1 MFDRLATL
9 VFRSLCMLYPAEFRR
24 LFLDD
29 MSNTFARQCRMSRER
44 EGSWGS
50 TRFCIRNFTAVLIG
64 AGAERFKTGSAGRP
78 RFSRGSG
85 STWLNAVW
93 QDIRYALR
101 GLIKARAFTIA
112 VLVTMAIAIGA
123 NTTIF
128 SVVNGILLKPLP
140 YPDADQ
146 LVRIFEQN
154 SPTNRWALSV
164 ADFHGIEEH
173 QQSLAAFGALAADG
187 VTLTGG
193 EQPERI
199 QVGWMTADLLTTL
212 GIQPARGRAFRA
224 GEDRPGA
231 PLVVIVG
238 HAFSDRYFGVD
249 TDALG
254 QTLTLDGNR
263 YTVVGV
269 LPRGVRSLAG
279 TEAELWP
286 IFQLPSPT
294 RRGPFFLRGIGRIRP
309 GHSLDEAR
317 RDLAH
322 VSEVIFPLWADGFQD
337 REAHLTPV
345 PLRDVVVGDVGG
357 ALMLLLGAA
366 GLVLLIAIAN
376 VANLTLARATGRE
389 REMALRTSLGA
400 TRSRLAR
407 QLMVE
412 SVILAIIGGALGA
425 VVAML
430 ALDTLLSLSPRLPRL
445 DEVGLDGRAL
455 GFTAVITTASGIVFG
470 MAPIFHAWSPNLAV
484 ALHAGGRAGSEGRR
498 WHAVRGALVTAEFAL
513 ALPLLVGA
521 ALLLT
526 SLVQMQRVD
535 PGFDPGNLFTARV
548 SLPDAH
554 YPDGAAVL
562 RFWEQA
568 LPKITELPGIESAA
582 LTSSLPPDNPGIT
595 NNFDLLDRPV
605 APGSRQPVVP
615 WMTVSSAYYR
625 TMGIPLLQGR
635 FPDATDSAND
645 PPVVAVSKR
654 WAELFYP
661 GEDVLGRQMY
671 SGGCTSCTPTTVVG
685 VVGDVK
691 YTGLAGDDPG
701 AVYMPYAQ
709 WSRQGVN
716 LMVRTR
722 GSSGAAMA
730 DVQRQLL
737 ALDPELPL
745 ANIETMTDR
754 MWTAVGQPRY
764 WAALAGVFAVVGVLL
779 AAVGIYGVLSYMVNR
794 RTRDI
799 GVRMALGANA
809 VSVWRMVVGRG
820 MVQAVVGTGIG
831 LIATVLLTRGL
842 GSLLFQVSPTNPAIL
857 VATSVVLLVIALL
870 ACFTPARRATRVDPV
885 RALAAE

>member
-1 MFDRLATL
+1 
-9 VFRSLCMLYPAEFRR
+9 
-24 LFLDD
+24 
-29 MSNTFARQCRMSRER
+29 
-44 EGSWGS
+44 
-50 TRFCIRNFTAVLIG
+50 
-64 AGAERFKTGSAGRP
+64 
-78 RFSRGSG
+78 
-85 STWLNAVW
+85 
-93 QDIRYALR
+93 
-101 GLIKARAFTIA
+101 
-112 VLVTMAIAIGA
+112 
-123 NTTIF
+123 
-128 SVVNGILLKPLP
+128 
-140 YPDADQ
+140 
-146 LVRIFEQN
+146 
-154 SPTNRWALSV
+154 
-164 ADFHGIEEH
+164 
-173 QQSLAAFGALAADG
+173 
-187 VTLTGG
+187 
-193 EQPERI
+193 
-199 QVGWMTADLLTTL
+199 MTADLLTTL
-212 GIQPARGRAFRA
+212 GIEPARGRGFRA
-224 GEDRPGA
+224 SEDRPGS

-238 HAFSDRYFGVD
+238 HAFSDRYFGMD

-366 GLVLLIAIAN
+366 GFVLLIAIAN

-412 SVILAIIGGALGA
+412 SVMLAIIGGALGA
-425 VVAML
+425 MVALL
-430 ALDTLLSLSPRLPRL
+430 ALDTLLNLSPRLPRL
-445 DEVGLDGRAL
+445 DEVRLDGRAL

-498 WHAVRGALVTAEFAL
+498 WHAVRGVLVTAEFAL

-554 YPDGAAVL
+554 YPDGGAVL
-562 RFWEQA
+562 QFWEQA

-605 APGSRQPVVP
+605 PPGSRHVDHLHRGLHRLTGIDRSRPQVDGGGGCLGSERQPAREPRRLYSGQRPHPFDQTIVELTSHGNRSDPIFGRRQLERHEPAGVEAERYP
-615 WMTVSSAYYR
+615 AQIVHGR
-625 TMGIPLLQGR
+625 REQRRRNEQQRRERGLQGHE
-635 FPDATDSAND
+635 AT
-645 PPVVAVSKR
+645 
-654 WAELFYP
+654 LH
-661 GEDVLGRQMY
+661 LL
-671 SGGCTSCTPTTVVG
+671 SGVGLHVQTGALRAQEVRDRDTV
-685 VVGDVK
+685 
-691 YTGLAGDDPG
+691 
-701 AVYMPYAQ
+701 Q
-709 WSRQGVN
+709 H
-716 LMVRTR
+716 
-722 GSSGAAMA
+722 
-730 DVQRQLL
+730 
-737 ALDPELPL
+737 
-745 ANIETMTDR
+745 
-754 MWTAVGQPRY
+754 QPR
-764 WAALAGVFAVVGVLL
+764 
-779 AAVGIYGVLSYMVNR
+779 
-794 RTRDI
+794 
-799 GVRMALGANA
+799 
-809 VSVWRMVVGRG
+809 
-820 MVQAVVGTGIG
+820 
-831 LIATVLLTRGL
+831 
-842 GSLLFQVSPTNPAIL
+842 
-857 VATSVVLLVIALL
+857 
-870 ACFTPARRATRVDPV
+870 
-885 RALAAE
+885 